1 MSQILLNIEKEAAV
15 KENTK
20 NYSFHLYQLC
30 IDERIFSV
38 LCLFCG
44 SLEFNLTRQS
54 RCILSFMFAV
64 LPAELKH
71 LLTLALRI
79 VNRNIIY
86 CKPWLVKDFV
96 FLTLFV
102 NIIFKTNK
110 LY

>member
-1 MSQILLNIEKEAAV
+1 MLNIEKEAAV

-20 NYSFHLYQLC
+20 KYSFHLYQLC
-30 IDERIFSV
+30 IDERILRV

-71 LLTLALRI
+71 LLTLALLTVTLFI
-79 VNRNIIY
+79 VNPGLLKI
-86 CKPWLVKDFV
+86 
-96 FLTLFV
+96 
-102 NIIFKTNK
+102 
-110 LY
+110 LYF